1 MLLSSVADQFEVALQ
16 LEQDQARRDEVA
28 AQQAALAAGQQRQQA
43 ARAVIQ
49 PILKELFIDDP
60 PPNLF
65 QPPPVA
71 RSNPSV
77 LLVEKALL
85 LHQEQQVP
93 KETARKSSMG
103 KSHAP
108 KSSRKDSVGPS
119 NCKRSKRDEEE
130 DDVLKGDE
138 DNCSEVIR
146 LKHQLNILYQKNKK
160 NKEERIAVEKAKMNL
175 AKKYEVERHTAA
187 FYRRML
193 RQAVPG
199 KWQRKY
205 KTYFILNF
213 KKFYNFFL
221 QVRRSR
227 RLQHIL
233 RRGRQIPGSNVPK
246 IGSNM
251 VFLFLFSQKSRK

>member
-71 RSNPSV
+71 RSNPPV
-77 LLVEKALL
+77 LLVEKPLL

-146 LKHQLNILYQKNKK
+146 LKHQLNILYQKNK
-160 NKEERIAVEKAKMNL
+160 EERIAVEKAKMNL
-175 AKKYEVERHTAA
+175 AKSGIQPR
-187 FYRRML
+187 
-193 RQAVPG
+193 
-199 KWQRKY
+199 
-205 KTYFILNF
+205 FIGECCVKLCQVSGNENTRLTLYLISKNF
-213 KKFYNFFL
+213 IISFFRCVD
-221 QVRRSR
+221 QGDYS
-227 RLQHIL
+227 I
-233 RRGRQIPGSNVPK
+233 S
-246 IGSNM
+246 
-251 VFLFLFSQKSRK
+251 

>member
-146 LKHQLNILYQKNKK
+146 LKHQLNILYQKNK
-160 NKEERIAVEKAKMNL
+160 EERIAVEKAKMNL
-175 AKKYEVERHTAA
+175 AKSGIQPRFIGECCVKLCQVSGNENTRLTLYLISKNFIISFFRCV
-187 FYRRML
+187 Y
-193 RQAVPG
+193 
-199 KWQRKY
+199 QRDY
-205 KTYFILNF
+205 SI
-213 KKFYNFFL
+213 
-221 QVRRSR
+221 S
-227 RLQHIL
+227 
-233 RRGRQIPGSNVPK
+233 
-246 IGSNM
+246 
-251 VFLFLFSQKSRK
+251 